1 MDSEQKVEDNNVQ
14 PHDGKPHVICSGG
27 HTWDKLTGIREAGR
41 PHIGIKSKWVRTCQK
56 CGKREVFSS
65 GMFNGWFSE

>member
-1 MDSEQKVEDNNVQ
+1 MNQDLHEKKDDSKLDSKSLC
-14 PHDGKPHVICSGG
+14 DGG
-27 HTWDKLTGIREAGR
+27 HKWDNVTGTREAGR

-65 GMFNGWFSE
+65 GIFNGWFSE

>member
-1 MDSEQKVEDNNVQ
+1 MNSEQKDDSGLSSLT
-14 PHDGKPHVICSGG
+14 DGKPHVICSGG

-65 GMFNGWFSE
+65 GIFNGWFSE